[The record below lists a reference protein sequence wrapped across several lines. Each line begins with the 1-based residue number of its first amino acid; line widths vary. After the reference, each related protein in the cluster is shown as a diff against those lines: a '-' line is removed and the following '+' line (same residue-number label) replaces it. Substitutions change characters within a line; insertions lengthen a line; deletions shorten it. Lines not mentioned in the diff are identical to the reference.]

1 MTDNFPSYAEFEE
14 MMQVNIDEIKSN
26 ATFLNDANDLQL
38 EDAIGSDV
46 AQVQSTEIN
55 FNAIDENDRM
65 VNGENDSDGS
75 VPLHYSF
82 VLSSSQDTHLNNA
95 TKLKAFR
102 KMVNT
107 GSAELQHDDFQVNSV
122 PNTTQDTPVIN
133 DLNTDVDTLFNENL
147 DFETEE
153 EHPAIT
159 SIRSHDPV
167 NEFDSSD
174 QIITTSFPHVFLLG
188 HAYGRSTGNW
198 SAVQRRH
205 LLGQFTLIPAKARS
219 LLGYMFDVM
228 TRVESI
234 NGVVSCVK
242 GNKKSITAI
251 TSIIEKLQQ
260 NKSILQKAISRPNSK
275 GAKKI
280 INTIVPYLQF
290 ASRNIQYGF
299 FQSYQVKPKLL
310 ETIKYYGN
318 YTAFITLSFNDTE
331 NPVSF

>member
-1 MTDNFPSYAEFEE
+1 
-14 MMQVNIDEIKSN
+14 MQVTINEIKTN

-46 AQVQSTEIN
+46 AHVQSTEIN
-55 FNAIDENDRM
+55 VNAVDEDDTM
-65 VNGENDSDGS
+65 MHGENDSDGS
-75 VPLHYSF
+75 LPLRYSF
-82 VLSSSQDTHLNNA
+82 VLSSSQDNHLGNA
-95 TKLKAFR
+95 TKLKAFQ

-122 PNTTQDTPVIN
+122 LNATEDTPVTN
-133 DLNTDVDTLFNENL
+133 DPNTDVDSLFNENL
-147 DFETEE
+147 DFGIEEE

-159 SIRSHDPV
+159 SIRDHDPV
-167 NEFDSSD
+167 SEFDSSD
-174 QIITTSFPHVFLLG
+174 QIITTSFPCVFLLG
-188 HAYGRSTGNW
+188 HAYGWSTGNW

-228 TRVESI
+228 TCVESI

-251 TSIIEKLQQ
+251 SSIIEKLQQ

-275 GAKKI
+275 G
-280 INTIVPYLQF
+280 
-290 ASRNIQYGF
+290 
-299 FQSYQVKPKLL
+299 VKR
-310 ETIKYYGN
+310 
-318 YTAFITLSFNDTE
+318 S
-331 NPVSF
+331 